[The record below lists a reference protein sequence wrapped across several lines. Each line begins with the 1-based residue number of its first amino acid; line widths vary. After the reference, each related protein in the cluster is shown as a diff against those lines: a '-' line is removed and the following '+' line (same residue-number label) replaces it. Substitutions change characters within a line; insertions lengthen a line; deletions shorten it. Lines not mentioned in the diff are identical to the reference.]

1 MTTAHRPTWKAAVG
15 RAQEGGWTAGGLA
28 SQQSSAKD
36 ANAHTKL
43 KFRKGSQVVSDKRA
57 ALQESLLKMEEA
69 EKNAN
74 LTVCCIYCVYIV
86 CCKHVH
92 MMCSNI

>member
-74 LTVCCIYCVYIV
+74 LTVCCIYYV
-86 CCKHVH
+86 CISFVIKVC
-92 MMCSNI
+92 I

>member
-74 LTVCCIYCVYIV
+74 LTVCYYIV
-86 CCKHVH
+86 RILFVVKVC
-92 MMCSNI
+92 I